1 MWAPAAV
8 EAVNPAACDASGWPA
23 PLGPPFVLQFVQA
36 YGSVMRTAD
45 QWLDEYGSSHR
56 NATNE
61 ALHWICVPVILWCV
75 LGFLWIIPFP
85 AGIRSALPAANWAT
99 IISLLAVVYYAL
111 LSLPLALGILP
122 LLALM
127 LWSIDMLSGN
137 GAVPLWLICASFF
150 VLAWIGQFI
159 GHAIEKKRPSF
170 FKDLQFLLI
179 GPMWLLANLYR
190 RLGIRFSSRA

>member
-1 MWAPAAV
+1 M
-8 EAVNPAACDASGWPA
+8 
-23 PLGPPFVLQFVQA
+23 A
-36 YGSVMRTAD
+36 YGAAMRTAE
-45 QWLDEYGSSHR
+45 QWLTEYGASHR
-56 NATNE
+56 NPTNE

-85 AGIRSALPAANWAT
+85 DRLHAGLPWANWAT
-99 IISLLAVVYYAL
+99 LTSLCAILYYAL
-111 LSLPLALGILP
+111 LSVRLALGIAP

-127 LWSIDMLSGN
+127 LLSLD
-137 GAVPLWLICASFF
+137 ALSRQTLAPLWLICVTLF

-179 GPMWLLANLYR
+179 GPMWLLANAYR
-190 RLGIRFSSRA
+190 RLGIRV

>member
-1 MWAPAAV
+1 MRCA
-8 EAVNPAACDASGWPA
+8 
-23 PLGPPFVLQFVQA
+23 QA
-36 YGSVMRTAD
+36 YGSIMRSAD

-56 NATNE
+56 NPTNE

-75 LGFLWIIPFP
+75 LGLLWIIPFP
-85 AGIRSALPAANWAT
+85 SSIRGAVPAANWAT
-99 IISLLAVVYYAL
+99 LIALLAVVYYAF

-127 LWSIDMLSGN
+127 LWSIDALSGN
-137 GAVPLWLICASFF
+137 TIAPLWLICVTLF

-179 GPMWLLANLYR
+179 GPMWLLSNVYR
-190 RLGIRFSSRA
+190 RFGIRFSSRA

>member
-1 MWAPAAV
+1 MPRGCSSRAIEWPAIR
-8 EAVNPAACDASGWPA
+8 ASGR
-23 PLGPPFVLQFVQA
+23 F
-36 YGSVMRTAD
+36 MRTAE

-56 NATNE
+56 NPTNE

-75 LGFLWIIPFP
+75 LGLLWITPFP
-85 AGIRSALPAANWAT
+85 SGIRAATPFANWAT
-99 IISLLAVVYYAL
+99 LISLLAFVYYAL

-127 LWSIDMLSGN
+127 LWSLDALSRN
-137 GAVPLWLICASFF
+137 APAPLWLICVTLF

-159 GHAIEKKRPSF
+159 GHAIEKQRPSF

-179 GPMWLLANLYR
+179 GPLWLLANVYR

>member
-1 MWAPAAV
+1 
-8 EAVNPAACDASGWPA
+8 
-23 PLGPPFVLQFVQA
+23 
-36 YGSVMRTAD
+36 MRTAE

-56 NATNE
+56 NPTNE

-75 LGFLWIIPFP
+75 LGLLWIAPFP
-85 AGIRSALPAANWAT
+85 SGMRAAIHFANWAT
-99 IISLLAVVYYAL
+99 LTALLAIVYYGL
-111 LSLPLALGILP
+111 LSLPLTLGILP

-127 LWSIDMLSGN
+127 LWSLDVLSRNML
-137 GAVPLWLICASFF
+137 APLWLICVSLF

-179 GPMWLLANLYR
+179 GPMWLLANIYR
-190 RLGIRFSSRA
+190 RLGIRY

>member
-1 MWAPAAV
+1 MRFA
-8 EAVNPAACDASGWPA
+8 
-23 PLGPPFVLQFVQA
+23 QA
-36 YGSVMRTAD
+36 YGSNMRSAD

-56 NATNE
+56 NPTNE

-75 LGFLWIIPFP
+75 LGFLWVIPFP
-85 AGIRSALPAANWAT
+85 SSIRGMVPAANWAT
-99 IISLLAVVYYAL
+99 LIALLAVVYYAF

-127 LWSIDMLSGN
+127 LWSIDALSGN
-137 GAVPLWLICASFF
+137 SFAPLWLICATLF

-179 GPMWLLANLYR
+179 GPMWLLANVYR
-190 RLGIRFSSRA
+190 RFGIRFSSRV

>member
-1 MWAPAAV
+1 
-8 EAVNPAACDASGWPA
+8 
-23 PLGPPFVLQFVQA
+23 
-36 YGSVMRTAD
+36 MRTAE

-56 NATNE
+56 NPTNE
-61 ALHWICVPVILWCV
+61 VLHWICVPVILWCV
-75 LGFLWIIPFP
+75 LGLLWITPFP
-85 AGIRSALPAANWAT
+85 GAIRAALPLANWAT
-99 IISLLAVVYYAL
+99 LVTLLAVLYYAS
-111 LSLPLALGILP
+111 LSIPLASGILP

-127 LWSIDMLSGN
+127 LWSIDALSRST
-137 GAVPLWLICASFF
+137 AAPMWLIFVSAF

-190 RLGIRFSSRA
+190 RLGIRSSSRT

>member
-1 MWAPAAV
+1 MRA
-8 EAVNPAACDASGWPA
+8 EM
-23 PLGPPFVLQFVQA
+23 PLGPLIRPFARIQRCRCHPGHRFVMRFAQA
-36 YGSVMRTAD
+36 YGLGMRSAD

-56 NATNE
+56 NPTNE

-75 LGFLWIIPFP
+75 LGLLWIIPFP
-85 AGIRSALPAANWAT
+85 GNIRGAVPAANWAT
-99 IISLLAVVYYAL
+99 LIALLAIIYYAF

-127 LWSIDMLSGN
+127 LWSIDALSGN
-137 GAVPLWLICASFF
+137 AFAPLWLICVTLF

-170 FKDLQFLLI
+170 FKDVQFLLI
-179 GPMWLLANLYR
+179 GPMWLLSNVYR
-190 RLGIRFSSRA
+190 RFGIRFSSRA